1 MTNHPKLFKLYQM
14 AEIVNSL
21 PGIAPVLPIA
31 ALPGVAV
38 TGTNP
43 IVVAA
48 PSDTRSE
55 TTGEAGVRDPN
66 DFFEMDVLLER
77 ISISNTDTQTLN
89 VSFPDFDPMKAWLAH
104 PLVQSRLRG
113 FLHLRADFIL
123 TIVMTCPGS
132 CYGMYCVTALC
143 EGGMRDTNDP
153 YYTDNYVD
161 SCLENCVQDEFAMLN
176 CEMQN
181 TVQLDL
187 PFVHQLDAI
196 PVVGAFRPSWRIR
209 LFTFTP
215 LQSTISATAQGTLLF
230 YGRLKKGFTLET
242 RVYQARRDHFPVP
255 QKATKQGRVGDIASK
270 MSKAL
275 SVVTGV
281 VPSIAPFSAPIG
293 LGLAAVSSVA
303 DIFGFTK
310 DAAPRVPEPFVKR
323 LVSNTVTVDG
333 EDVSEPLALF
343 NGNAVTVDSGV
354 ADGVSEDLMSFASLF
369 KRWTYIQSTTITAAT
384 PIGGLGLP
392 MAVHPFIY
400 SSANYVVH
408 PVGGY
413 VGLPFEYWS
422 GSMEYLIYI
431 PSSTN
436 FKGSLSVFWA
446 KDGVLPP
453 TDPTPWLDGVM
464 IDLCGSSK
472 TLIRVDMS
480 ANNPVR
486 LKRAATAASPVLP
499 ENQVNGYL
507 RFYVSSALTS
517 PRTAAPLAFHVFA
530 RCAENMRFGVP
541 TILPSVGA
549 DSNALRAIVNQYQTY
564 QSGVEIDPAVTEDR
578 VTLSKAVA
586 DFPVNSV
593 MFGEELA
600 SVRALVQRFSW
611 VGDQVMTNGTDV
623 ADAPAWFSPT
633 YPPLAPRAW
642 EVPVGTTPPSTYNI
656 LPLRGA
662 LTGYGSW
669 PSPWT
674 WCGHY
679 LAMFTG
685 VRGGHRVKVY
695 QKTTSGVSPY
705 PQELAVVAA
714 SSRTIG
720 VLNLNN
726 GTGASFDSWR
736 RDVSYMGS
744 SAVEL
749 PSITGESSVEV
760 SVPYYAYSKLT
771 PVGRKLALP
780 SIDSN
785 PANGQS
791 CNGQAIF
798 FWADNPGGVGSKVVR
813 YSVHVAAGPDVS
825 VGRFRR
831 TPKLAPT
838 V

>member
-1 MTNHPKLFKLYQM
+1 M

-31 ALPGVAV
+31 AIPGVAV

-43 IVVAA
+43 IVAAA

-55 TTGEAGVRDPN
+55 TMGEAGVRDPA

-77 ISISNTDTQTLN
+77 VSISNTDGFPVPN

-113 FLHLRADFIL
+113 FQHLRADFVL
-123 TIVMTCPGS
+123 TVVMTCPGS
-132 CYGMYCVTALC
+132 CYGAYCVSALC
-143 EGGMRDTNDP
+143 EGGMRASTDL
-153 YYTDNYVD
+153 YYVDSYTD
-161 SCLENCVQDEFAMLN
+161 SCLETAVQDEFAFLN

-196 PVVGAFRPSWRIR
+196 PIVGTFRPSWRIR

-215 LQSTISATAQGTLLF
+215 LQSTISATATGTLLF

-242 RVYQARRDHFPVP
+242 RVYQSGRERFPVP
-255 QKATKQGRVGDIASK
+255 KKAPQQGRVGAIASK
-270 MSKAL
+270 L
-275 SVVTGV
+275 SRAVGVVTSV

-293 LGLAAVSSVA
+293 AGLAALSSVA

-310 DAAPRVPEPFVKR
+310 DASPRVPEPFVAR

-354 ADGVSEDLMSFASLF
+354 ADGVSEDLMSFSSLF

-384 PIGGLGLP
+384 PVGNLNLP

-400 SSANYVVH
+400 SAANYVVY

-436 FKGSLSVFWA
+436 FKGSLSVFWS

-453 TDPTPWLDGVM
+453 SDPTPWLDGVM

-480 ANNPVR
+480 ANDPVR
-486 LKRAATAASPVLP
+486 VKKPRTAAAAVSSDKST
-499 ENQVNGYL
+499 NGYL
-507 RFYVSSALTS
+507 RFYVTSPLTS
-517 PRTAAPLAFHVFA
+517 PRVAAPLTFHVFA

-541 TILPSVGA
+541 TVFPATEG
-549 DSNALRAIVNQYQTY
+549 DDNDLRAIVNQYQVY
-564 QSGVEIDPAVTEDR
+564 QSGVEIDPAVSEDR
-578 VTLSKAVA
+578 VVLSKGVA

-593 MFGEELA
+593 MFGEDVA

-611 VGDQVMTNGTDV
+611 IGDQKLTNETSV
-623 ADAPAWFSPT
+623 VSPPAWFSPSF
-633 YPPLAPRAW
+633 PPLASVTW
-642 EVPVGTTPPSTYNI
+642 DGGTDPYAFNI
-656 LPLRGA
+656 LPLLGA
-662 LTGYGSW
+662 QKGYETW
-669 PSPWT
+669 PIPWT
-674 WCGHY
+674 WAGHY
-679 LAMFTG
+679 FNMYTG
-685 VRGGHRVKVY
+685 ARGSHRVKVY
-695 QKTTSGVSPY
+695 QKTSSGFVSK
-705 PQELAVVAA
+705 ELAVVAA
-714 SSRTIG
+714 SSRSIA
-720 VLNLNN
+720 VLNTNN
-726 GTGASFDSWR
+726 GNASSFDSWR
-736 RDVSYMGS
+736 RNISYMGS

-749 PSITGESSVEV
+749 PIAAGSHAVEV
-760 SVPYYAYSKLT
+760 LVPYYSSAKLT
-771 PVGRKLALP
+771 PCGRRLALP
-780 SIDSN
+780 SSTSN

-791 CNGQAIF
+791 TNGQAIF
-798 FWADNPGGVGSKVVR
+798 FWADSSSEAGAETVT

-831 TPKLAPT
+831 TPRLSKT